1 MIQTFGK
8 NEKGFDYVVGDIHG
22 CFTRLQRMLDAIG
35 FDEEN
40 DRLFSTGDLV
50 DRGPDSHM
58 VLDWLAK
65 PCNFAVQ
72 GNHEWLCINSQNGGF
87 YMGRS
92 SEELYRDDGGE
103 WFFELSEEKQNEI
116 IWAFSNLPHMIE
128 VQMTGEVYG
137 IVHANVPFSDWDYA
151 KFVINGNDESKKMA
165 FKHFMTW
172 DRTRFDSQLMSV
184 VSGIDRVFVGHNMT
198 EYPLFEGNMIYLDTG
213 GVTLNTYKM
222 VNGEPL
228 PSPFEKGLT
237 VMNMTTFEIYH
248 EVEVV

>member
-8 NEKGFDYVVGDIHG
+8 NEKGFDWVVGDIHG
-22 CFTRLQRMLDAIG
+22 CFTRLQRVLDAIG

-50 DRGPDSHM
+50 DRGQDSHM

-72 GNHEWLCINSQNGGF
+72 GNHEWLCINSRNGGS
-87 YMGRS
+87 YMGKAS
-92 SEELYRDDGGE
+92 DELYKEDGGA
-103 WFFELSEEKQNEI
+103 WFFELSEDRQNEVV
-116 IWAFSNLPHMIE
+116 WALSNLPHMIE

-137 IVHANVPFSDWDYA
+137 IVHANVPFADWDYT
-151 KFVINGNDESKKMA
+151 KYVLQGNDESKKEA
-165 FKHFMTW
+165 FKQFMTW
-172 DRTRFDSQLMSV
+172 DRTRFNSQLMSKI
-184 VSGIDRVFVGHNMT
+184 SGIDRVFVGHNMT

-213 GVTLNTYKM
+213 GVTLNTYQK
-222 VNGEPL
+222 VKDGL
-228 PSPFEKGLT
+228 VPSPFEKGLT